1 MECASPQTF
10 VDPMTAP
17 FMPRAPQFPPPP
29 PPYVPPQYGFDDFGS
44 WMFSQHVG
52 DAGQGTSGQG
62 RNDDEDDNQH

>member
-1 MECASPQTF
+1 
-10 VDPMTAP
+10 
-17 FMPRAPQFPPPP
+17 MPRAPQFPPPP